1 MSKLVIRQPSVL
13 IGAVPLFAV
22 NSIRLTEQYALP
34 EVGAKGLSQ
43 STGKITR
50 TIDIDAVLIGDDRQL
65 LRIALEQMADL
76 SKLLPATQPIVNG
89 IPLVAGLTTLLDC
102 QINSMT
108 FSQSATGTDGDA
120 ERVDQHSGRHRRNGG
135 PSERQAEKG
144 AVMTI
149 PVLALSYPDETLN
162 YLALPVSGDDG
173 LPQAFLLDIGG
184 VVYRLILGVSFTDPD
199 LVLDGD
205 LAGSFFDLPDADH
218 GLYPTLRVEVEN
230 LSGPLRL
237 VGAQRIVPELPLRF
251 GPLRVRFSRMKVAQP
266 NLCGPGQ
273 FGSEL
278 VGEVAVDHA

>member
-76 SKLLPATQPIVNG
+76 SKLLPATQPIVND

-108 FSQSATGTDGDA
+108 FSQSATDKEALTVAIQLKHCPRPGLMAMLSELTNIAGAIGGTA
-120 ERVDQHSGRHRRNGG
+120 ALASGRPR
-135 PSERQAEKG
+135 K
-144 AVMTI
+144 
-149 PVLALSYPDETLN
+149 
-162 YLALPVSGDDG
+162 
-173 LPQAFLLDIGG
+173 
-184 VVYRLILGVSFTDPD
+184 
-199 LVLDGD
+199 
-205 LAGSFFDLPDADH
+205 
-218 GLYPTLRVEVEN
+218 
-230 LSGPLRL
+230 
-237 VGAQRIVPELPLRF
+237 AQ
-251 GPLRVRFSRMKVAQP
+251 
-266 NLCGPGQ
+266 
-273 FGSEL
+273 
-278 VGEVAVDHA
+278 